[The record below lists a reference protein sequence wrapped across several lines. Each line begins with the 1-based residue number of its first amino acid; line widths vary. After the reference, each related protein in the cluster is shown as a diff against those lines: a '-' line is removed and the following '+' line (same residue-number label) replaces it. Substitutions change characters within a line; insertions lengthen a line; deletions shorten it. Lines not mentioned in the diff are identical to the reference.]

1 MSMEQLMA
9 LVPLEA
15 ALAGKEKGGR
25 KSRWERP
32 KTKKKGDS
40 KWGPPEDKDFLPP
53 PYVDLPVGMTA
64 PQMDRFLREQR
75 FDDLQRKLANG
86 EFEFGDP
93 DIRPPSPPPVY
104 DRNGGRINT
113 REVRVRSAMVA
124 EQQRLTE
131 FMVKHLPGFVPPPD
145 WKPSKKIRRIEIPL
159 DKYPDYNFMGIIIGP
174 RGCNHK
180 RLEAESGT
188 TISVRGRGT
197 QKEGKRDHQTEEEAS
212 MPMHVHICGDTE
224 EAVEK
229 ALALIEP
236 LLDPLHPAHEEFKK
250 RGLEQLALVNGVNY
264 SDLEQR
270 RCPICQGTGHT
281 AQDCPDAQELQP
293 FKKPE
298 VRCALCGD
306 FGHVTMDCKLRQN
319 GPVGVAAPPPPPPTV
334 GRSREEQM
342 KMDAEY
348 RKMMSELT
356 GDSTL
361 DALDEPTLS
370 SPEQPSNIARAS
382 PYASATPGAQT
393 ATPPPGVSPSFDR
406 SSPSPYAAY
415 GRRGGRM
422 GGPVPPPPPMAGPPG
437 EGMPGGFA
445 CGPTGPGAMRG
456 RPGLGYCGSPADG
469 PPGGFACGPTGPG
482 AMRGRPGLGYGG
494 RGGRMFGG
502 DDDRNAFMRR
512 GGPEFWRDNG
522 DRGDGEFGS
531 NDPRSWGRGNDGMRP
546 GGGPGGR
553 SPYPEIMMPPMGV
566 PGMPPPWGGVPP
578 PSMMGGPAMSQP
590 SGPDGSGPGGPGPN
604 RMGGPASG
612 GGPNYSWAQ
621 GPFPGAFAP
630 PVWGQHSGSIGPGSS
645 PGASDA
651 GGAAR
656 PAAGGRGGFEPWG
669 FSGASGAP
677 QEPHSGAASG
687 TGPFPPLP
695 MAPAGAP
702 PPAPDADDGLDKNDD
717 DNMDMND

>member
-32 KTKKKGDS
+32 KPKKKGVS
-40 KWGPPEDKDFLPP
+40 KWGPVDDKDFLPP

-75 FDDLQRKLANG
+75 FDELQRKLAAG
-86 EFEFGDP
+86 DYEFGDP
-93 DIRPPSPPPVY
+93 DIRPPSPPPIY
-104 DRNGGRINT
+104 DRNGSRINT
-113 REVRVRSAMVA
+113 RDVRVKSAMQA

-145 WKPSKKIRRIEIPL
+145 WKPAKKVRRIEIPL

-264 SDLEQR
+264 SDLEAR
-270 RCPICQGTGHT
+270 RCPVCQGAGHT

-298 VRCALCGD
+298 V
-306 FGHVTMDCKLRQN
+306 
-319 GPVGVAAPPPPPPTV
+319 
-334 GRSREEQM
+334 
-342 KMDAEY
+342 EY

-361 DALDEPTLS
+361 DGLDDPSLAR
-370 SPEQPSNIARAS
+370 SPEDPGSQLRGS
-382 PYASATPGAQT
+382 PYASSTPNAPNA
-393 ATPPPGVSPSFDR
+393 ATPPPGVSPPSSYDR
-406 SSPSPYAAY
+406 HSSSPSPYSAH
-415 GRRGGRM
+415 GMRGPGGRI
-422 GGPVPPPPPMAGPPG
+422 GGPSGVPPPPPMSGAGDSR
-437 EGMPGGFA
+437 PGGFGV
-445 CGPTGPGAMRG
+445 GPVRG
-456 RPGLGYCGSPADG
+456 RPGLGYSGR
-469 PPGGFACGPTGPG
+469 G
-482 AMRGRPGLGYGG
+482 AGG
-494 RGGRMFGG
+494 RGGRDEEG
-502 DDDRNAFMRR
+502 DKEAFMRR
-512 GGPEFWRDNG
+512 GGNEFWRDNLRGGEG
-522 DRGDGEFGS
+522 DFGG
-531 NDPRSWGRGNDGMRP
+531 NGPRPWGRGGGAGGPVGRGMGVYP
-546 GGGPGGR
+546 EVIMPPMGMPGMHPPWGGMPPPGMMGPPMGPPGGPDGGGPGGACR
-553 SPYPEIMMPPMGV
+553 SRMGSAT
-566 PGMPPPWGGVPP
+566 GGNVPP
-578 PSMMGGPAMSQP
+578 NFAW
-590 SGPDGSGPGGPGPN
+590 GSGPF
-604 RMGGPASG
+604 SG
-612 GGPNYSWAQ
+612 H
-621 GPFPGAFAP
+621 FPP
-630 PVWGQHSGSIGPGSS
+630 PMWGPGSS
-645 PGASDA
+645 GGQMGPSGSSAGGGFPMNGVGALSSSASDA
-651 GGAAR
+651 GGSTGAASQG
-656 PAAGGRGGFEPWG
+656 PGGPFMSPWG
-669 FSGASGAP
+669 FGAPGAGPGGGASGA
-677 QEPHSGAASG
+677 G
-687 TGPFPPLP
+687 TGAPLP

-702 PPAPDADDGLDKNDD
+702 PPAPDVDDRDD

>member
-32 KTKKKGDS
+32 KPKKKGVS
-40 KWGPPEDKDFLPP
+40 KWGAPEDKEFLPP

-104 DRNGGRINT
+104 DRNGSRINT

-145 WKPSKKIRRIEIPL
+145 WKPSKKVRRIEIPL

-281 AQDCPDAQELQP
+281 AQECPDAQELQP

-319 GPVGVAAPPPPPPTV
+319 GPAGAGAPPPPPPPAA

-356 GDSTL
+356 GESTL
-361 DALDEPTLS
+361 DGLDEPSLS
-370 SPEQPSNIARAS
+370 GSPEQPSTFRAS
-382 PYASATPGAQT
+382 PYASTTPAPN
-393 ATPPPGVSPSFDR
+393 ATPPPGVSPSFDRR

-422 GGPVPPPPPMAGPPG
+422 GGPVPPPPPLPG
-437 EGMPGGFA
+437 RPAECFPGGFA
-445 CGPTGPGAMRG
+445 CGSGAPLRG
-456 RPGLGYCGSPADG
+456 RPGLGY
-469 PPGGFACGPTGPG
+469 PG
-482 AMRGRPGLGYGG
+482 RGRGFG
-494 RGGRMFGG
+494 R
-502 DDDRNAFMRR
+502 DEDERNAFMRR
-512 GGPEFWRDNG
+512 GGDFAWRDGPAG
-522 DRGDGEFGS
+522 DRDGEFGP
-531 NDPRSWGRGNDGMRP
+531 DARAWGRGGDMPGPARGRP
-546 GGGPGGR
+546 PF
-553 SPYPEIMMPPMGV
+553 PEIMMPPMGM
-566 PGMPPPWGGVPP
+566 PGMPWGAVPP
-578 PSMMGGPAMSQP
+578 GGMMGHPIGPP
-590 SGPDGSGPGGPGPN
+590 SGPDGGGAGGPGGS
-604 RMGGPASG
+604 RMGGATSASA
-612 GGPNYSWAQ
+612 PNAWSQ
-621 GPFPGAFAP
+621 PPFASPFAP
-630 PVWGQHSGSIGPGSS
+630 GWGAGPQAG
-645 PGASDA
+645 GASDG
-651 GGAAR
+651 GGAA
-656 PAAGGRGGFEPWG
+656 PAQPQQPFGGPAGFLNPWG
-669 FSGASGAP
+669 YAQAGLSQPGSHGV
-677 QEPHSGAASG
+677 SG
-687 TGPFPPLP
+687 TGLALP
-695 MAPAGAP
+695 TAPAGAP
-702 PPAPDADDGLDKNDD
+702 PPAPDADDGGFDKNDD